1 VLAEDAQRA
10 LAAFRLSCPVLQSR
24 TDKSGLTQAGDW
36 AGLCAEAATVA
47 PLDAPRFFQDR
58 FAWVRVGKGEA
69 FATGYYE
76 PEMPGSRT
84 RQPGF
89 DVPIYG
95 VPADLVR
102 CTRADGGEGRGRVDE
117 TGQCVLYFDRAQID
131 DGALL
136 DRGLEIAWVADPVDL
151 FFLQIQGSGRLRL
164 PDGGVMRVGYA
175 SQNGREYVAIGRLLR
190 ERILLPPGGATMDG
204 IKAWIR
210 ANPEQGRALMR
221 ENLSYVFFRELTGDG
236 PLGALNVPVHRRA
249 SVAADPS
256 FVPLGAPVF
265 LTLDRPEANG
275 LWVAQDTGGAI

>member
-1 VLAEDAQRA
+1 MIGPGRAAGLAVALFLSACTTRQQAALPPVAPPAPQPIPAPPPVVDNALLQGIVRIAPTPVLAEDAQRA

-24 TDKSGLTQAGDW
+24 TDKSGLTQADDW
-36 AGLCAEAATVA
+36 AGLCAEAATVS

-117 TGQCVLYFDRAQID
+117 TGQCVLYFDRAQIE

-136 DRGLEIAWVADPVDL
+136 DRGLEIAWAADPVDL

-190 ERILLPPGGATMDG
+190 ERNLLPAGGATMDG
-204 IKAWIR
+204 I
-210 ANPEQGRALMR
+210 
-221 ENLSYVFFRELTGDG
+221 
-236 PLGALNVPVHRRA
+236 
-249 SVAADPS
+249 
-256 FVPLGAPVF
+256 
-265 LTLDRPEANG
+265 
-275 LWVAQDTGGAI
+275 